1 MSDFEDAIGDM
12 TDTLLEEAGLECLY
26 IRGTD
31 TTTLTM
37 RRSTGR
43 PQFVDNGQGH
53 VLEVRPVDFIC
64 RTSALPY
71 TTPQAGDVVKCS
83 GIRYELQPVG
93 GEKAF
98 RQMSPQMTRLHT
110 RQIG

>member
-12 TDTLLEEAGLECLY
+12 TDTLLEEAGLSCLY
-26 IRGTD
+26 IRGND
-31 TTTLTM
+31 TATLTM
-37 RRSTGR
+37 RRSTSR
-43 PQFVDNGQGH
+43 PQFIDNGQGH

-71 TTPQAGDVVKCS
+71 AIPQAGDIIRCDGV
-83 GIRYELQPVG
+83 RYELQSVG
-93 GEKAF
+93 GEKVF
-98 RQMSPQMTRLHT
+98 RQQSPQMTRLHT